1 MLQRIVVQNLAI
13 VPQASIEF
21 GPGLNVLTGETG
33 SGKSILI
40 EAIALMAGQKASAQ
54 DVRKGEVQAFVE
66 GTVEL
71 SPKSPA
77 WNYLKESGIAFESNE
92 VTIKRIIAA
101 DGKSK
106 AFINNQGWTVSG
118 LAAFSA
124 FWLDVTSQHAHQKLM
139 DDQHHLEV
147 VDEFAHVFEVKKD
160 YEQSFIALR
169 KIVSDLEELERKKQK
184 AREEQD
190 YWSFQLKELK
200 DLHLKDGELEEL
212 QATYQRSANSGKLA
226 QHIERIKDAIDGEYG
241 MSKQISV
248 IEKEMGN
255 VAKMDASIEST
266 AKEMETISAQLDEV
280 SAFIHRY
287 SQSLQ
292 YNPQELEKL
301 NERVSALQSVNRKYG
316 SIAAAIEKKQSIE
329 SMLSL
334 LDDGNQQEEKLLA
347 DKSKVETEVQKKA
360 DALTKIRKKSA
371 LELCKKISVEL
382 QELGMKQAKIECKF
396 EDSKSEQGAFINING
411 KNFTIAG
418 QESAYFNFSPN
429 PGEGF
434 QPLSNIASGGELS
447 RILLAIK
454 SIAMQGDASVDVT
467 FLFDEVDSGI
477 GGETAD
483 RLGKRLSMLSN
494 SGAQVLCVTHLAQIA
509 CYARQHLRVQKITKS
524 QRTITEV
531 ELLSVSE
538 RKNELARMIGGME
551 VTDKIMAHA
560 SELLKKGIVAGNSI

>member
-40 EAIALMAGQKASAQ
+40 EAIALLAGQKASAQ
-54 DVRKGEVQAFVE
+54 DVRKGEAQAFVE

-71 SPKSPA
+71 TKKSPA
-77 WNYLKESGIAFESNE
+77 WNFLKEAGIAFESNE
-92 VTIKRIIAA
+92 VTLKRIIGA

-106 AFINNQGWTVSG
+106 AYINNQGWTVSG
-118 LAAFSA
+118 LANFSN

-139 DDQHHLEV
+139 DDLHHLEV
-147 VDEFAHVFEVKKD
+147 VDEFANLGETKID
-160 YEQSFIALR
+160 YEHSFTALR
-169 KIVSDLEELERKKQK
+169 KINSDLEELERKKQK

-190 YWSFQLKELK
+190 YWSFQLKELNA
-200 DLHLKDGELEEL
+200 LELKEGELEEL
-212 QATYQRSANSGKLA
+212 QATYQRSANAGKLA
-226 QHIERIKDAIDGEYG
+226 GHIQRIQDAIDGDAG
-241 MSKQISV
+241 MAKQISV
-248 IEKEMGN
+248 IEKELVN
-255 VAKMDASIEST
+255 VSKMDSSIEST
-266 AKEMETISAQLDEV
+266 AKDVETISAQLDEV
-280 SAFIHRY
+280 SAFINRY
-287 SQSLQ
+287 AQSLQ

-316 SIAAAIEKKQSIE
+316 SIAAAIEKKDSIKQ
-329 SMLSL
+329 MLSL
-334 LDDGNQQEEKLLA
+334 LDDGNEQEEKLLSEQ
-347 DKSKVETEVQKKA
+347 KKFQTEVKKKA
-360 DALTKIRKKSA
+360 ESLSKIRKKTA
-371 LELCKKISVEL
+371 LELCKKITVEL
-382 QELGMKQAKIECKF
+382 QELGMKQAKIETQF
-396 EDSKSEQGAFINING
+396 EESKSEQGAFIAIDG

-418 QESAYFNFSPN
+418 QESMYFNFSPN

-454 SIAMQGDASVDVT
+454 SIAMQGEASADVT

-483 RLGKRLSMLSN
+483 RLGKRLSSLSQ
-494 SGAQVLCVTHLAQIA
+494 SGAQVLSVTHLAQIA
-509 CYARQHLRVQKITKS
+509 CYARQHLRVQKITKA

-531 ELLSVSE
+531 ELLSVVE
-538 RKNELARMIGGME
+538 RKNELARMIGGVE
-551 VTDKIMAHA
+551 ITDKMLAHA
-560 SELLKKGIVAGNSI
+560 SELLKKGIAAG

>member
-13 VPQASIEF
+13 VPQSSIEF

-40 EAIALMAGQKASAQ
+40 EAIALMAGQKASSQ
-54 DVRKGEVQAFVE
+54 DVRKGETQAFVE
-66 GTVEL
+66 GSVEL
-71 SPKSPA
+71 SSSSKA
-77 WNYLKESGIAFESNE
+77 WEFLKNAGIALEGNE
-92 VTIKRIIAA
+92 VVIKRIIAA

-106 AFINNQGWTVSG
+106 AFINNQAWTVSG
-118 LAAFSA
+118 LAQFSE

-139 DDQHHLEV
+139 DDSHHLEV
-147 VDEFAHVFEVKKD
+147 VDEFAIADMQKKD
-160 YEQSFIALR
+160 YEESFLKLK
-169 KIVSDLEELERKKQK
+169 KINADLEELERKKQK

-200 DLHLKDGELEEL
+200 GLDLKEGELEEL
-212 QATYQRSANSGKLA
+212 QATYQRSANAGKLA

-241 MSKQISV
+241 MAKQISV
-248 IEKEMGN
+248 IEKEMVN
-255 VAKMDASIEST
+255 VAKMDASIEAT
-266 AKEMETISAQLDEV
+266 AKEMENISAQLDEV
-280 SAFIHRY
+280 SAFVHRY

-292 YNPQELEKL
+292 YNPNELEKL

-329 SMLSL
+329 NMLGL
-334 LDDGNQQEEKLLA
+334 LDEGNEQEEKLLSERKTSEA
-347 DKSKVETEVQKKA
+347 DVKKKA
-360 DALTKIRKKSA
+360 NVLTKLRKKA
-371 LELCKKISVEL
+371 AIDLCKRISLEL
-382 QELGMKQAKIECKF
+382 QELGMKQAKIECEF
-396 EDSKSEQGAFINING
+396 EAAKSEQGMFIAIDG

-454 SIAMQGDASVDVT
+454 SIAMQGDASNDVT

-494 SGAQVLCVTHLAQIA
+494 SGAQVFCVTHLAQIA
-509 CYARQHLRVQKITKS
+509 CYARQHLRVQKVTKA

-531 ELLSVSE
+531 ELLSVAE
-538 RKNELARMIGGME
+538 RKNELARMIGGVE
-551 VTDKIMAHA
+551 ISEKILAHA
-560 SELLKKGIVAGNSI
+560 SELLKKGITAVETR